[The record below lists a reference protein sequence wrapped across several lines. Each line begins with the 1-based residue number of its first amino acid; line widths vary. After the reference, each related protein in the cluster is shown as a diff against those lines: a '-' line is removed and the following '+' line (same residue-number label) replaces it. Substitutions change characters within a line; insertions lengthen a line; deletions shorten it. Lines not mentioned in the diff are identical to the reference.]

1 MLEQDEADSDEPA
14 PPAQTTP
21 SHFGGGPKQQKARP
35 QPKPKTMT
43 QKCSAALKLASTK
56 ITESKGWWKKLQEA
70 NVSLGLHYW
79 LPKFVFFLHQTLEYT
94 HW

>member
-43 QKCSAALKLASTK
+43 QKCSAALMEETA
-56 ITESKGWWKKLQEA
+56 G
-70 NVSLGLHYW
+70 G
-79 LPKFVFFLHQTLEYT
+79 
-94 HW
+94 